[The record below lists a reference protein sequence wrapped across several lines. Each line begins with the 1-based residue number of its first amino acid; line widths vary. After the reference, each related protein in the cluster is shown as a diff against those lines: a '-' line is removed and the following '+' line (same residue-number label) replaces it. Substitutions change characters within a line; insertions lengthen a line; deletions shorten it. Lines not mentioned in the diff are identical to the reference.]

1 MGPIPCVRLNGTNC
15 QWWGGN
21 LADSDTHAGRNH
33 NGTFATRINGNLT
46 ALRCLINAI
55 TIIRETNDLVVLQL
69 TSGQYAC
76 HLASNPTGQYH
87 MPSNGPSA
95 ICISR
100 VGQLLG
106 AFQQCPNLQWYLPG
120 NDLISH
126 RQWEIWECP
135 CAMVNAVL
143 SQFFICAKC

>member
-1 MGPIPCVRLNGTNC
+1 MRSRSYVRPI
-15 QWWGGN
+15 
-21 LADSDTHAGRNH
+21 
-33 NGTFATRINGNLT
+33 
-46 ALRCLINAI
+46 
-55 TIIRETNDLVVLQL
+55 DLVVLHL
-69 TSGQYAC
+69 TSGPYAC